1 MYQDIERKLR
11 QAREEKEVAEK
22 LKRKLNMAEKQLEES
37 KNKSSKLSEV
47 LSKEKRDVEKLEH
60 LSLTN
65 LFTTILGSKDDKL
78 DKERQEYLAA
88 KLKYEASQKSINNLE
103 KEILSLKQ
111 QLEPLK
117 AAEDSYQQLL
127 KEKEELLIQQEND
140 TAEELL
146 SLAAEEGRL
155 KAKVKELGEAEEAA
169 RQAILTLGGLLD
181 NLGSAANWGAWDMI
195 GGGLI
200 STAIKHSKI
209 DNAREKASEVQSALH
224 TLKRELQD
232 VDINAD
238 LAIEIGGLATFAD
251 YFFDGLIVDWVIQST
266 INEARDRAETALS
279 QVEQIRQSLILQLE
293 ETNQKTKKLEERKQ
307 QLVEQGELD

>member
-1 MYQDIERKLR
+1 MYRDIERKLR
-11 QAREEKEVAEK
+11 QATEEKDIAEK
-22 LKRKLNMAEKQLEES
+22 LKRKLDLAEIQLEES
-37 KNKSSKLSEV
+37 KNKSSILFEV

-65 LFTTILGSKDDKL
+65 LFSTILGSKEDKL

-103 KEILSLKQ
+103 KEIHSLKQ
-111 QLEPLK
+111 QLEALK
-117 AAEDSYQQLL
+117 AAGDNYQKLL
-127 KEKEELLIQQEND
+127 KEKEVLLKLQKND

-146 SLAAEEGRL
+146 SLAAEEGSL
-155 KAKVKELGEAEEAA
+155 KAKFKELGEAEEAA
-169 RQAILTLGGLLD
+169 RRSIFTLGELLD

-209 DNAREKASEVQSALH
+209 DHAREKASEVQNALH
-224 TLKRELQD
+224 SLKRELHD
-232 VDINAD
+232 VDINTD

-251 YFFDGLIVDWVIQST
+251 YFFDGLIVDWVVQSR
-266 INEARDRAETALS
+266 INEARKRVETVMS

-293 ETNQKTKKLEERKQ
+293 ETKQETKKLEERKQ
-307 QLVEQGELD
+307 QVVEQGEL